1 MHDPL
6 LQKITEIHKK
16 SKILFFEFLIKAT
29 PVNENESAVPYK
41 SAPAKVSPGRQTIA
55 CCSAGNRGFGQ
66 DYFLM

>member
-16 SKILFFEFLIKAT
+16 SKILFFILIKAT